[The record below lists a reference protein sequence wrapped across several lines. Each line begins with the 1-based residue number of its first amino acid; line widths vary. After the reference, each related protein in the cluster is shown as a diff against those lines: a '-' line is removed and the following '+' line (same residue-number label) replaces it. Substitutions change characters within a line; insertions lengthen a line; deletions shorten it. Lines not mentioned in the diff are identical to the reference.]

1 MILVLSR
8 NRKNADSDLV
18 DIVDV
23 GADLIVRL
31 VDTVDIVREVVV
43 VITIHIV
50 RVIPSNTVNGL
61 TCHSPSPHSNPP
73 QSLSVQQSNWLR
85 SKVRSCLGHILLP

>member
-18 DIVDV
+18 YIVDV
-23 GADLIVRL
+23 GANLIVRL

-50 RVIPSNTVNGL
+50 RFIPSNSVNGL
-61 TCHSPSPHSNPP
+61 TCSSLSPHSNPW

-85 SKVRSCLGHILLP
+85 TKVRSCLGQILSP